1 MSLPKSGLQV
11 EATGTQAYIGDLSKA
26 AQATDKFTKG
36 LSDAAKSSG
45 SFSEIVTGGLR
56 RVGEVAVNALADAG
70 RAVAGFLKDSVSTAG
85 DVEQT
90 LNVLAVTS
98 GATADE
104 MAKISDKAIAL
115 GGDLE
120 LPATSAQDAAQAMLE
135 LSKAGFTAQESMDAA
150 KGVLQLAAAAE
161 VDAGTAAQIA
171 AGAINA
177 FGLEAKD
184 SARIADLLAGA
195 ANASSASMTDLADGL
210 KQGGFAFDAAG
221 QDIDDLVT
229 SLAALTNVG
238 LTGSDAG
245 TALKNAMMRLMNPTD
260 KAAKLMKT
268 LGINAYD
275 AQGVMKPWP
284 QVLDNIRSA
293 TAGMTQE
300 QRNQALGTIFLS
312 DGMKALIPLLDL
324 TAEEYDALKAKV
336 TEAGSAQSVAGAQ
349 TQGFN
354 GALAGLQSQI
364 ETVQL
369 IIGTKLLPLLTP
381 LIQQFAASA
390 GKVGEFIST
399 FSNLAPEIGKSSD
412 PLNTFFNILRIATD
426 DAWNPAI
433 AKAQEFLI
441 ALAPVG
447 AFIWD
452 TLIPAVGEAFLW
464 IGDRLPGAIST
475 VVTWLSTNL
484 PPAIATAGEL
494 WNTTLL
500 PAIQGVS
507 NFITGTVIPNL
518 GTLVTWLQ
526 VNIPIAVEAATNVW
540 TQVLKPAL
548 MTFFGFVTETVIP
561 RLTDL
566 QTWLLTNI
574 PAAAQATTDA
584 WTTKIQPAFTDLN
597 DYITGTVVPTFTTLN
612 DLLMNKFPEASDATA
627 EEIRGNLHPALAMFV
642 DYMGSEVIPII
653 QILTD
658 KHMADWNKTITATQ
672 DLLDNGVFPALQNIA
687 DFITGTAI
695 AAWDAITSASLT
707 QNPVLNDLATAFK
720 NIAKWVDDCTSAFR
734 KWIDTAS
741 KIKVPSLVTPGSP
754 TPLETGLRGIAA
766 GASEATKSIQEMFAT
781 GGGSTAGKFSEA
793 LGGLVSGKKKDK
805 DDGDNASPSTPVNDI
820 ITKIIEPWRDPN
832 LPTPQAVRT
841 MMASLGILAKDLPGI
856 VGSAISIERMSSPV
870 AAPQAGSTVNGVT
883 ANRSVT
889 YAPVYGQS
897 VQPNPTIDSA
907 LAKSM
912 AQW

>member
-26 AQATDKFTKG
+26 ASATDKFTRG

-45 SFSEIVTGGLR
+45 SFAEVVTGGLR

-70 RAVAGFLKDSVSTAG
+70 RAVAGFLKDSVQTAG

-177 FGLEAKD
+177 FGLEAAD
-184 SARIADLLAGA
+184 SARVADLLAGA
-195 ANASSASMTDLADGL
+195 ANASSASMTDLSDGL

-221 QDIDDLVT
+221 QSIEDLTT

-260 KAAKLMKT
+260 KAAGLMKK

-275 AQGVMKPWP
+275 AQGNMKPWP
-284 QVLDNIRSA
+284 AVLDNIRKA

-300 QRNQALGTIFLS
+300 QRNAALGTIFLS

-324 TAEEYDALKAKV
+324 SAQEYEDLKAKV
-336 TEAGSAQSVAGAQ
+336 TATGSAQEVAGAQ

-354 GALAGLQSQI
+354 GALAGLQSQM

-399 FSNLAPEIGKSSD
+399 FSNLAPEIGKSSN

-433 AKAQEFLI
+433 AKAQEFLV

-464 IGDRLPGAIST
+464 LGDKLPGAIST
-475 VVTWLSTNL
+475 VVTWLETNL
-484 PPAIATAGEL
+484 PPAIQAASEF
-494 WNTTLL
+494 WQSTLQ
-500 PAIQGVS
+500 PALAEFGG
-507 NFITGTVIPNL
+507 FLTGTVIPAL
-518 GTLVTWLQ
+518 TDLADWLKVKIPEA
-526 VNIPIAVEAATNVW
+526 VNAATTVW
-540 TQVLKPAL
+540 KDVLQPAL
-548 MTFFGFVTETVIP
+548 TTFSAFMTETVIP
-561 RLTDL
+561 KLVEL
-566 QTWLLTNI
+566 NTWLLTNI
-574 PAAAQATTDA
+574 PGAAQKTTDA
-584 WTTKIQPAFTDLN
+584 WTITIQPAFTALN
-597 DYITGTVVPTFTTLN
+597 DYVVGEVIPTFTTLN
-612 DLLMNKFPEASDATA
+612 DLLLNKFPESSDASA
-627 EEIRGNLHPALAMFV
+627 EEIRGNLHPALAMLT
-642 DYMGSEVIPII
+642 DYIGSQVLPII
-653 QILTD
+653 QDLTTLGVVYWTE
-658 KHMADWNKTITATQ
+658 KLQETQ
-672 DLLDNGVFPALQNIA
+672 RVLDEGVYPALKNIA
-687 DFITGTAI
+687 DFITGTALGV
-695 AAWDAITSASLT
+695 WDALTKASQT
-707 QNPVLNDLATAFK
+707 QNPVLNDLATAFG
-720 NIAKWVDDCTSAFR
+720 NIAKWVDDCTSAVR
-734 KWIDTAS
+734 KFIDAAA

-754 TPLETGLRGIAA
+754 TPLEMGLRGIAA
-766 GASEATKSIQEMFAT
+766 GASEATDAMKGLFAT
-781 GGGSTAGKFSEA
+781 G
-793 LGGLVSGKKKDK
+793 
-805 DDGDNASPSTPVNDI
+805 PV
-820 ITKIIEPWRDPN
+820 
-832 LPTPQAVRT
+832 
-841 MMASLGILAKDLPGI
+841 ASLGPSESTTGSGASAPVEKVLTAAEIYQRTVNQLVASLGGTITSAQMLAAGFTE
-856 VGSAISIERMSSPV
+856 GQMTSPV
-870 AAPQAGSTVNGVT
+870 AAPGVT
-883 ANRSVT
+883 SSTGPITNTRSNV

-897 VQPNPTIDSA
+897 VRPNPTVDSA
-907 LAKSM
+907 IARSM